1 MSSLWTPS
9 GEKPV
14 ESSASSS
21 GSRAT
26 DRSPVPPH
34 DHRDHGA
41 HDHDGHDGHDEA
53 AELAQLQSELR
64 ATPAADI
71 IANHAIG
78 LWQLA
83 VLHLGLDD
91 PSMANL
97 PEASLAIDAMGA
109 MVDKLAGRLGAHAE
123 PLTDALTQ
131 LRMAFVQQSRRLNPT

>member
-9 GEKPV
+9 GEQPV
-14 ESSASSS
+14 ESAGS
-21 GSRAT
+21 GSVPTGSGAG
-26 DRSPVPPH
+26 PVSSHGHTGH
-34 DHRDHGA
+34 DE
-41 HDHDGHDGHDEA
+41 HDEHDGHDEA

-83 VLHLGLDD
+83 VLHLGLDN
-91 PSMANL
+91 PSMAKL
-97 PEASLAIDAMGA
+97 AEASLAIDAMGA
-109 MVDKLAGRLGAHAE
+109 IVDKLAGRLGAHAE

-131 LRMAFVQQSRRLNPT
+131 LRMAFVQQSRRINET